1 LPPVNSA
8 ALNGA
13 FSVNTREAKNFLVEQ
28 AAEQAALEK
37 ESLSDVEKRMMYFTE
52 SDPSSCDNAID
63 LNDEF
68 EAQYDTAE
76 YEAKVSR
83 LLHHAY
89 ARLKGEDSEKVRRWE
104 QSIRILRKGD
114 HYILVL
120 WDVKAPGDRPA
131 GDSLKLLGAGLL
143 VATAIVVA
151 SFVAAK
157 YNISLDRL
165 RNSLPAP
172 NPRFALVLFVGV
184 FVLALVGT
192 RLFNWLLMAWVERR
206 GRQKKES
213 E

>member
-1 LPPVNSA
+1 M
-8 ALNGA
+8 
-13 FSVNTREAKNFLVEQ
+13 NTREAKDFLVEQ

-52 SDPSSCDNAID
+52 GDPSSCDNPID

-89 ARLKGEDSEKVRRWE
+89 ARLKSEDSEKVRRWE

-120 WDVKAPGDRPA
+120 WDVKAAGDRPA

-143 VATAIVVA
+143 VATAIVGA